1 VQENSV
7 LLAVVISGFVLALGA
22 PWLRQVLRDATGW
35 VLAALPATLFAV
47 FAAQA
52 GAVGAGTTLYER
64 YPWVPAMGA
73 DITLRLDGLS
83 LLFALLITG
92 IGALVL
98 IYAGGYLKGDEH
110 LGRLYAFLLLFMASM
125 LGLVLSDNLLALFV
139 FWELTTVSSYLLIG
153 YKHRYE
159 KARKAAL
166 QGLLVTGAGG
176 LAMLAGFVLLGGV
189 GGSFGITELGAQA
202 ALIQAHPLYGAILT
216 LVLLGAFTKSAQF
229 PFHFWLPGA
238 MEAPSPVSAYL
249 HSATMVKAGVFLLAR
264 LSPLLGG
271 TAAWSTALL
280 VAGTATLLVG
290 YGLAVLQSDLK
301 RILAYTTVAALGT
314 LVLLLGLGGADA
326 YKAAMAFLLAHALY
340 KGALFMA
347 AGTVDHEAGTRD
359 IRQLGGLARA
369 MPFTATATV
378 LAALSMAGVPLLFG
392 FVGKELLYKAALVQ
406 PLLIAMVVFAN
417 VLGVV
422 ASGLVGW
429 RVFFGPAGA
438 LPTTP
443 HEAPLA
449 LWLGPIL
456 LALLSVVTGIFPWLA
471 DGLVGAAASAVAGAP
486 LEAKLVLWPGI
497 EGANGIALALSG
509 LTLVLG
515 VGAYLLRSDLL
526 ATRING
532 RLRFGPERVYDAT
545 LEGTLALAR
554 WQTRVLQNGRLR
566 AYLTLTLLTL
576 VALAGAT
583 LTLRVPFG
591 LPDLSTPRIYELA
604 LAGLMVAGTIGMVRA
619 SSRMAAVLSLGVV
632 GYGMALVFLLYGGPD
647 LAVTQFAIETLG
659 VALFALVIARLPR
672 YRLLST
678 PAGRVRDLLLAGA
691 GGALFSLLALAAIQ
705 ARAPSRLTPFF
716 AENSLVLAY
725 GRNVVNVIL
734 VDFRGFDT
742 LGEITVLGIAAI
754 GIYALISMRPAD
766 EPDVPRPEQASAAAA
781 GARSLILSAAVRL
794 LLPLLLVFSVFL
806 LIRGHNA
813 PGGGFAGGL
822 VAAAGFVLY
831 ALADGV
837 VRARRA
843 LPLGE
848 RTFIPLGLLIAL
860 ASALLSLWQG
870 QPFMTGVWLPAP
882 LPVLGKIGTPVIFDA
897 GVYFLVFGM
906 ALTIIFSLM
915 SSPPTS
921 AAPPTADLAATSVAE
936 GEEREVTAWS

>member
-1 VQENSV
+1 V
-7 LLAVVISGFVLALGA
+7 LVAAVISGFVLAALA
-22 PWLRQVLRDATGW
+22 PWLRHALRGAAGW
-35 VLAALPATLFAV
+35 AFALLPAALFAL
-47 FAAQA
+47 FAAQI
-52 GAVGAGTTLYER
+52 GAVSDGAVLSER
-64 YPWVPAMGA
+64 YSWVPAMGA
-73 DITLRLDGLS
+73 DIALRLDGLS
-83 LLFALLITG
+83 LLFVLLISG

-176 LAMLAGFVLLGGV
+176 LAMLAGFVLLGMT
-189 GGSFGITELGAQA
+189 GGSFDITTLGAQA
-202 ALIQAHPLYGAILT
+202 ATIQAHPLYGAILA

-271 TAAWSTALL
+271 TAAWSTALIA
-280 VAGTATLLVG
+280 AGSATLLVG
-290 YGLAVLQSDLK
+290 YGLAVLHSDLK

-314 LVLLLGLGGADA
+314 LVLLLGIGGADA

-347 AGTVDHEAGTRD
+347 AGTVDHEAGTRN
-359 IRQLGGLARA
+359 IRQLGGLRRA
-369 MPFTATATV
+369 MPLTATATT

-406 PLLIAMVVFAN
+406 PALIALVVFAN

-422 ASGLVGW
+422 ASGLVAW
-429 RVFFGPAGA
+429 RVFFGPVGN
-438 LPTTP
+438 PPGTP
-443 HEAPLA
+443 HEAPPA
-449 LWLGPIL
+449 LWLGPL
-456 LALLSVVTGIFPWLA
+456 VLALLSIVTGVLPWLA

-486 LEAKLVLWPGI
+486 LDAKLVLWPGI
-497 EGANGIALALSG
+497 EGANGIALALSA

-515 VGAYLLRSDLL
+515 AAAYFLRGDRLANWIGAGLRY
-526 ATRING
+526 
-532 RLRFGPERVYDAT
+532 GPERAYDASLDAT
-545 LEGTLALAR
+545 VALAR

-566 AYLTLTLLTL
+566 AYLTLTLITL

-583 LTLRVPFG
+583 IWLRVPFG
-591 LPDLSTPRIYELA
+591 LPALTAPRVYEVALA
-604 LAGLMVAGTIGMVRA
+604 LLMIAGTVGMVRA
-619 SSRMAAVLSLGVV
+619 GSRMAAVLSLGVV
-632 GYGMALVFLLYGGPD
+632 GYSMALVFLLYGGPD

-659 VALFALVIARLPR
+659 VALFALVIYRLPR

-678 PAGRVRDLLLAGA
+678 PGGQVRDILLAGA
-691 GGALFSLLALAAIQ
+691 SGLLFSLLALAAIG
-705 ARAPSRLTPFF
+705 ARADSRLTPFF
-716 AENSLVLAY
+716 AENSLALAY

-754 GIYALISMRPAD
+754 GIYALISMRPVD
-766 EPDVPRPEQASAAAA
+766 EPEQPQPQRASAPA
-781 GARSLILSAAVRL
+781 GGAGSLILSAAVRL

-822 VAAAGFVLY
+822 VAAASFVLY

-837 VRARRA
+837 ARARRA
-843 LPLGE
+843 LPLSE
-848 RTFIPLGLLIAL
+848 RTFIPIGLAIAL
-860 ASALLSLWQG
+860 ASALLSLMQG
-870 QPFMTGVWLPAP
+870 QPFMTGLWLPAP
-882 LPVLGKIGTPVIFDA
+882 LPVLGKIGTPVIFDV

-915 SSPPTS
+915 SSPPTGT
-921 AAPPTADLAATSVAE
+921 PPQTGSLVPEPARE
-936 GEEREVTAWS
+936 HEEREVTVWS